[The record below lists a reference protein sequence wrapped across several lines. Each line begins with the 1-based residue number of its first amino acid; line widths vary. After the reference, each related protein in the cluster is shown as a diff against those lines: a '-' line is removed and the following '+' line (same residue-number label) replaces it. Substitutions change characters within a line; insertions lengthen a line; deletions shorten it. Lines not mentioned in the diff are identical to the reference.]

1 MHPNRQPIRLAGAL
15 LALAWLFPAAATA
28 ADWAPFAETKT
39 IEIETQD
46 EDGDR
51 RETKAWIVVVGG
63 TGYVRTNDSRWLAN
77 IRRGSPI
84 EIRAGETTLAV
95 GAAEVEDQATRDKV
109 EEAFKAKYGAMQ
121 KLMSFFRISEPTVL
135 RLEACLLAPIS
146 RSRRIPG
153 ESVSN
158 PCRFGGP

>member
-1 MHPNRQPIRLAGAL
+1 MHRKLHSIRLAGAL
-15 LALAWLFPAAATA
+15 LALALLFPAAAAA

-39 IEIETQD
+39 IEILTSDQ
-46 EDGDR
+46 DGDA

-77 IRRGSPI
+77 IRRGSAI

-95 GAAEVEDQATRDKV
+95 GASEVEDEATRERV

-135 RLEACLLAPIS
+135 RLKAAL
-146 RSRRIPG
+146 
-153 ESVSN
+153 
-158 PCRFGGP
+158 

>member
-1 MHPNRQPIRLAGAL
+1 MHLDLHPPRLAGAL
-15 LALAWLFPAAATA
+15 LALAWLFPAAAAA

-46 EDGDR
+46 EDGEA
-51 RETKAWIVVVGG
+51 RETKVWIVLVDG

-77 IRRGSPI
+77 IRRGSAI

-95 GAAEVEDQATRDKV
+95 GASEVEDEATRERV

-135 RLEACLLAPIS
+135 RLEAAL
-146 RSRRIPG
+146 
-153 ESVSN
+153 
-158 PCRFGGP
+158 

>member
-1 MHPNRQPIRLAGAL
+1 MHLDLHPPRLAGAL
-15 LALAWLFPAAATA
+15 LALALLVPALAAA

-39 IEIETQD
+39 IEIRTSD
-46 EDGDR
+46 EGGDAR
-51 RETKAWIVVVGG
+51 ATKVWIVVVDG

-84 EIRAGETTLAV
+84 EIRAGETILAV
-95 GAAEVEDQATRDKV
+95 GATEVEDEATRDKV

-135 RLEACLLAPIS
+135 RLEAGS
-146 RSRRIPG
+146 
-153 ESVSN
+153 
-158 PCRFGGP
+158 

>member
-1 MHPNRQPIRLAGAL
+1 MHLDLHPPRLAGAL
-15 LALAWLFPAAATA
+15 LALAWLFPAAAAA

-46 EDGDR
+46 EDGEA
-51 RETKAWIVVVGG
+51 RETKVWIVLVDG

-77 IRRGSPI
+77 IRRGSAI

-95 GAAEVEDQATRDKV
+95 SAAEVADEATRERV
-109 EEAFKAKYGAMQ
+109 EQAFKAKYGAMQ

-135 RLEACLLAPIS
+135 RLEAAL
-146 RSRRIPG
+146 
-153 ESVSN
+153 
-158 PCRFGGP
+158 

>member
-1 MHPNRQPIRLAGAL
+1 MHLDLHPPRLAGAL
-15 LALAWLFPAAATA
+15 LALALLVPAAAVA

-39 IEIETQD
+39 IEIHTQD
-46 EDGDR
+46 EDGEA
-51 RETKAWIVVVGG
+51 RETKVWIVLVDG

-95 GAAEVEDQATRDKV
+95 GATEVEDEATRDQV

-135 RLEACLLAPIS
+135 RLEAAS
-146 RSRRIPG
+146 
-153 ESVSN
+153 
-158 PCRFGGP
+158 

>member
-1 MHPNRQPIRLAGAL
+1 MHLDLHPPRLAGAL
-15 LALAWLFPAAATA
+15 LALAWLFPAVAAA

-46 EDGDR
+46 EDGEA
-51 RETKAWIVVVGG
+51 RETKVWIVLVDG

-77 IRRGSPI
+77 IRRGSAI

-95 GAAEVEDQATRDKV
+95 GASEVEDEATRERV

-135 RLEACLLAPIS
+135 RLEAAL
-146 RSRRIPG
+146 
-153 ESVSN
+153 
-158 PCRFGGP
+158 

>member
-1 MHPNRQPIRLAGAL
+1 MHLDLHPPRLAGAL
-15 LALAWLFPAAATA
+15 LALAWLFPAAAAA

-46 EDGDR
+46 EDGEA
-51 RETKAWIVVVGG
+51 RETKVWIVLVDG

-84 EIRAGETTLAV
+84 EIRAGETTLVV
-95 GAAEVEDQATRDKV
+95 GATEVEDEATCDEV
-109 EEAFKAKYGAMQ
+109 EEAFKAKYGAVQ

-135 RLEACLLAPIS
+135 RLEAAS
-146 RSRRIPG
+146 
-153 ESVSN
+153 
-158 PCRFGGP
+158 